1 MNLRPEGD
9 KKNFP
14 PRDQIPAQILT
25 EELHTTAADYEIRCC
40 AFFTAIFIV
49 LRVDLLKLLEQDPSN
64 FDQAIC
70 LWNTA
75 MHVDSPQICN
85 KYFQRVDAEYKKVCR
100 GRDTENMLM
109 MVVTVRIY
117 GCYVANS
124 QD

>member
-1 MNLRPEGD
+1 MRHKNVIVLYMNLRPEGD

-64 FDQAIC
+64 FTLGTSFRRFPRSSD
-70 LWNTA
+70 
-75 MHVDSPQICN
+75 
-85 KYFQRVDAEYKKVCR
+85 RVS
-100 GRDTENMLM
+100 L
-109 MVVTVRIY
+109 
-117 GCYVANS
+117 
-124 QD
+124 